1 MLKKNLESLLVKY
14 SQLEQELNKV
24 NKDSNLEV
32 FPARN
37 GSMTALYKKE
47 GKSIYIHS
55 RYDPEKEAER
65 FVSNLNIEGIDSI
78 IVLGF
83 GLGYHVKTLFNKIRD
98 KGVKLFVI
106 IEDLYLFKRALSYND
121 FTDLFTYEKFYLI
134 LFEDPEKT
142 ELSYIIQSK
151 IDHIF
156 EKIQL
161 IELPFIN
168 NLELEN
174 IDHIREELQYIL
186 YTQLANNATVT
197 ERGAEWEK
205 NILGNLALL
214 LRKPGVGYVQ
224 DCFKDKTAII
234 VAAGPSLNKN
244 IHLLKKAKGKAI
256 IIAVDA
262 VLKRLLA
269 EDIIPDIVVVYDGY
283 KYTLKYFEGLDY
295 SKLNDVILLSS
306 HLFYNHVLEE
316 WPGPLLFAPVVGIA
330 DDLLYWVEKT
340 SDYKGRISTG
350 GSVAHL
356 AFMFAWQLKAN
367 PIVLVG
373 QDLAF
378 TDDTTHVSGSAYHR
392 NIDKEMRRSNKLFLK
407 IKDIHGNDVWTR
419 NDFYYYLVWFNRM
432 ISGLKNIDKDK
443 IFIDATEGGA
453 RIEGTELM
461 SLEEV
466 INVYCQEEI
475 DTVEELL
482 VKICSYKPVF
492 SEEIIK
498 EINKE
503 VDSIRKINKLA
514 SDGLMLVDYLIDCEA
529 EEIKDI
535 YNKIDSLNREIIK
548 LGSSTVFFESALY
561 KLYNEI
567 KLSSHNPEIL
577 RNLLEFY
584 NNLHIGS
591 ERAIKMLSEQEE
603 KLKREEKKDEGRNI
617 RD

>member
-392 NIDKEMRRSNKLFLK
+392 NIDEEMRRSNKLFLK

-503 VDSIRKINKLA
+503 VDS
-514 SDGLMLVDYLIDCEA
+514 
-529 EEIKDI
+529 
-535 YNKIDSLNREIIK
+535 
-548 LGSSTVFFESALY
+548 
-561 KLYNEI
+561 
-567 KLSSHNPEIL
+567 
-577 RNLLEFY
+577 
-584 NNLHIGS
+584 
-591 ERAIKMLSEQEE
+591 
-603 KLKREEKKDEGRNI
+603 
-617 RD
+617 

>member
-330 DDLLYWVEKT
+330 DD
-340 SDYKGRISTG
+340 
-350 GSVAHL
+350 
-356 AFMFAWQLKAN
+356 
-367 PIVLVG
+367 
-373 QDLAF
+373 
-378 TDDTTHVSGSAYHR
+378 
-392 NIDKEMRRSNKLFLK
+392 
-407 IKDIHGNDVWTR
+407 
-419 NDFYYYLVWFNRM
+419 
-432 ISGLKNIDKDK
+432 
-443 IFIDATEGGA
+443 
-453 RIEGTELM
+453 
-461 SLEEV
+461 
-466 INVYCQEEI
+466 
-475 DTVEELL
+475 
-482 VKICSYKPVF
+482 
-492 SEEIIK
+492 
-498 EINKE
+498 
-503 VDSIRKINKLA
+503 
-514 SDGLMLVDYLIDCEA
+514 
-529 EEIKDI
+529 
-535 YNKIDSLNREIIK
+535 
-548 LGSSTVFFESALY
+548 
-561 KLYNEI
+561 
-567 KLSSHNPEIL
+567 
-577 RNLLEFY
+577 
-584 NNLHIGS
+584 
-591 ERAIKMLSEQEE
+591 
-603 KLKREEKKDEGRNI
+603 
-617 RD
+617 

>member
-1 MLKKNLESLLVKY
+1 LLKKNLESLLVKY

-392 NIDKEMRRSNKLFLK
+392 NIDEEMRRSNKLFLK

>member
-392 NIDKEMRRSNKLFLK
+392 NIDEEMRRSNKLFLK

>member
-161 IELPFIN
+161 IELLFIN

-392 NIDKEMRRSNKLFLK
+392 NIDEEMRRSNKLFLK

>member
-1 MLKKNLESLLVKY
+1 MLVKY

-392 NIDKEMRRSNKLFLK
+392 NIDEEMRRSNKLFLK

>member
-1 MLKKNLESLLVKY
+1 LLVKY

-161 IELPFIN
+161 IELLFIN

-392 NIDKEMRRSNKLFLK
+392 NIDEEMRRSNKLFLK

>member
-1 MLKKNLESLLVKY
+1 LLVKY

-392 NIDKEMRRSNKLFLK
+392 NIDEEMRRSNKLFLK

>member
-1 MLKKNLESLLVKY
+1 
-14 SQLEQELNKV
+14 
-24 NKDSNLEV
+24 
-32 FPARN
+32 
-37 GSMTALYKKE
+37 
-47 GKSIYIHS
+47 
-55 RYDPEKEAER
+55 
-65 FVSNLNIEGIDSI
+65 
-78 IVLGF
+78 
-83 GLGYHVKTLFNKIRD
+83 
-98 KGVKLFVI
+98 
-106 IEDLYLFKRALSYND
+106 
-121 FTDLFTYEKFYLI
+121 
-134 LFEDPEKT
+134 
-142 ELSYIIQSK
+142 
-151 IDHIF
+151 
-156 EKIQL
+156 
-161 IELPFIN
+161 
-168 NLELEN
+168 
-174 IDHIREELQYIL
+174 
-186 YTQLANNATVT
+186 
-197 ERGAEWEK
+197 
-205 NILGNLALL
+205 
-214 LRKPGVGYVQ
+214 
-224 DCFKDKTAII
+224 
-234 VAAGPSLNKN
+234 
-244 IHLLKKAKGKAI
+244 
-256 IIAVDA
+256 
-262 VLKRLLA
+262 
-269 EDIIPDIVVVYDGY
+269 
-283 KYTLKYFEGLDY
+283 
-295 SKLNDVILLSS
+295 
-306 HLFYNHVLEE
+306 
-316 WPGPLLFAPVVGIA
+316 
-330 DDLLYWVEKT
+330 
-340 SDYKGRISTG
+340 
-350 GSVAHL
+350 
-356 AFMFAWQLKAN
+356 
-367 PIVLVG
+367 
-373 QDLAF
+373 
-378 TDDTTHVSGSAYHR
+378 
-392 NIDKEMRRSNKLFLK
+392 LFLK

-567 KLSSHNPEIL
+567 KLSSHKPEIL

-584 NNLHIGS
+584 NNLNIGS
-591 ERAIKMLSEQEE
+591 ERAIKMLSEQEQ